1 MKYRCSPQRA
11 PRGPARGTA
20 RARTRSRRHKRSCPH
35 AMRWAAGG
43 LRPKDWAL
51 LFGLKAALITTV
63 VLVDRRYPWILT
75 AERETEPPRSYTTEQ
90 SGHSQ

>member
-1 MKYRCSPQRA
+1 
-11 PRGPARGTA
+11 
-20 RARTRSRRHKRSCPH
+20 
-35 AMRWAAGG
+35 MRWAAGG

-90 SGHSQ
+90 AVTGSQPAPPLSQSHAETESGSDAEITH

>member
-1 MKYRCSPQRA
+1 MFWPPANA
-11 PRGPARGTA
+11 P
-20 RARTRSRRHKRSCPH
+20 RHKRSCPH